1 VTPPLLSGA
10 AHVAA
15 LLDALPRLDTDRL
28 DAWGRRL
35 AEVLVG
41 GGRLLCAGNGGSA
54 AQAQHL
60 TAELVGRYRDDRP
73 ALSAIALHA
82 ETSSLTA
89 IANDYGWDHGFARQV
104 QAHGRPGDVF
114 LGLSTS
120 GRSGN
125 VLAAMAAAREGGLQ
139 VWALTG
145 PGPNPVL
152 DLADEAVVADAAA
165 TATVQEVHQV
175 AVHLVCAAVDLQVG
189 ADRSSNA
196 VTAPLTGPTA
206 RTSTTPGTGTTPRT
220 ASAAAGSFAPYP
232 GSP

>member
-1 VTPPLLSGA
+1 MTAPLLSGA
-10 AHVAA
+10 AHVRA
-15 LLDALPRLDTDRL
+15 LLDALPSLDTDRL
-28 DAWGRRL
+28 DAWGVSL
-35 AEVLVG
+35 AAVLVG

-82 ETSSLTA
+82 ETSSVTA
-89 IANDYGWDHGFARQV
+89 IANDYGFDSVFSRQV

-120 GRSGN
+120 GRSPN
-125 VLAAMAAAREGGLQ
+125 LLAAMEAARDGGLT

-145 PGPNPVL
+145 GGPNPMSE
-152 DLADEAVVADAAA
+152 LADDVVAVPAPA

-175 AVHLVCAAVDLQVG
+175 AVHLLCAAVDLQVG
-189 ADRSSNA
+189 ADAPSSS
-196 VTAPLTGPTA
+196 TAGA
-206 RTSTTPGTGTTPRT
+206 TPVEG
-220 ASAAAGSFAPYP
+220 AFDPYP
-232 GSP
+232 VRS